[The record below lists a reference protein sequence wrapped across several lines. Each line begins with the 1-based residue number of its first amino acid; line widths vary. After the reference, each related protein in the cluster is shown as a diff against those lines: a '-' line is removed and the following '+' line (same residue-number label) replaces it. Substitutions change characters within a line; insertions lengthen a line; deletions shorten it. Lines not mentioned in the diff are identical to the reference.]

1 MKRYIILSLVG
12 AIGLVSC
19 QNYFDEKQ
27 LDNSNYR
34 PSDVRTSMTY
44 RLTDDDVAMVGKQCS
59 YKGKDTIPSV
69 YEQKALS
76 LCTAEDSS
84 AYTEWKKIA
93 SLKAFT
99 EDASPD
105 IYLPMFMAYKF
116 PYLDAGTICNVT
128 YPLYEGKSARVEQF
142 QAASSYTL
150 TEDDYRSIWG
160 GRGASYINAEKEPAV
175 ADFLSAQ
182 FPTAVDGKIMIVLY
196 NWQNT
201 TPDTIYPA
209 LPYVCTLAELMEAKE
224 KVEHQISGKVGT
236 VKSAIYGRFY
246 LVDGNDSIYV
256 YGLTDEDGQRVWSA
270 KGIKTGDQIT
280 LKGKYSE
287 ETGEPQIVNGVYVS
301 HSTPS
306 AVAAR
311 IRAQKQEEGMRAVIW
326 QKVNGVW
333 QIYENDQV
341 RVAETLPL
349 SVYDEVG
356 ETALS
361 KPEETLYAYL
371 HATYHYP
378 QAKQIYLIAYNG
390 KSGYTADEF
399 IHDGTDFVFQTG
411 YTEDVMS
418 FVLNKDWVANI
429 STYYTTPFVG
439 DGQADFM
446 IQHVNLDGLNYV
458 WRYQAAY
465 GMTASGYVS
474 GSNHPVEDWLISPR
488 IRLKKSVA
496 PYLTFDHAVRYGNE
510 DYNKQWLKVMVTNDF
525 TGDVTTTE
533 WEHLEFPDS
542 IPDGSNW
549 TFLSAGKFDLS
560 KYNNESIVIAF
571 QYNTTTG
578 ELTSAPTWEIQNV
591 LVAEPEEEGN
601 VEE

>member
-1 MKRYIILSLVG
+1 MKRYIFLGLIG
-12 AIGLVSC
+12 AMGLASC

-27 LDNSNYR
+27 LDNGNYR
-34 PSDVRTSMTY
+34 PTDIRTSMTY
-44 RLTDDDVAMVGKQCS
+44 ELTEADVALVGKQCS
-59 YKGKDTIPSV
+59 YKGNDTVPSV

-76 LCTAEDSS
+76 LCTEEDSS
-84 AYTEWKKIA
+84 AYEEWKKIA

-128 YPLYEGKSARVEQF
+128 YPLYEGKSARVQQL

-160 GRGASYINAEKEPAV
+160 GRGASYINADKEPAV
-175 ADFLSAQ
+175 SDFLNTQ
-182 FPTAVDGKIMIVLY
+182 FPTATDGKIMIVMY

-224 KVEHQISGKVGT
+224 KVEHQVTGTVGT

-256 YGLTDEDGQRVWSA
+256 YGLTDEGGQRVWSA
-270 KGIKTGDQIT
+270 KGIKVGDKIT

-287 ETGEPQIVNGVYVS
+287 ETGEPQIVNAVYVS
-301 HSTPS
+301 HFTPS
-306 AVAAR
+306 ASAPM
-311 IRAQKQEEGMRAVIW
+311 RAPKQEDGMRAVIW
-326 QKVNGVW
+326 QKVNGIW

-341 RVAETLPL
+341 TVAEALPL

-356 ETALS
+356 EAALS
-361 KPEETLYAYL
+361 KPEETLLAYL
-371 HATYHYP
+371 KATYHYP
-378 QAKQIYLIAYNG
+378 QAKQIYLLAYNG
-390 KSGYTADEF
+390 KNGYTGDEF
-399 IHDGTDFVFQTG
+399 IYDGTEFIFQTG
-411 YTEDVMS
+411 YTNDVMS
-418 FVLNKDWVANI
+418 FVLSENWIANI

-439 DGQADFM
+439 DGQADFT

-465 GMTASGYVS
+465 GMTASAYVS
-474 GSNHPVEDWLISPR
+474 GTNHPVEDWLISPK

-496 PYLTFDHAVRYGNE
+496 PYLTFMHAVRYGNE
-510 DYNKQWLKVMVTNDF
+510 AYNKEWLKVMVTNNF

-560 KYNNESIVIAF
+560 KYNNESIVIGF

-578 ELTSAPTWEIQNV
+578 ELTSAPTWEIQQL
-591 LVAEPEEEGN
+591 LVAEPEEETA
-601 VEE
+601 EE